1 MNYKR
6 RWIWTNKTLYYLRTE
21 ISFSRVSC
29 PKIRGRFGW
38 GHVWSQ
44 ETRPSH
50 TCITMPNLVALGQII
65 RASVWVSK
73 ILQMVG
79 LCPLVRGISDPL
91 ETLHFPTLY
100 VAEFGRPRSNSQCL
114 ITQILRTD
122 TETKHGKWFKTWS
135 HEYWRIYKESKQES

>member
-1 MNYKR
+1 
-6 RWIWTNKTLYYLRTE
+6 
-21 ISFSRVSC
+21 
-29 PKIRGRFGW
+29 
-38 GHVWSQ
+38 
-44 ETRPSH
+44 
-50 TCITMPNLVALGQII
+50 MPNLVALGQII

-79 LCPLVRGISDPL
+79 LCPLGRGISDPL

-122 TETKHGKWFKTWS
+122 TETKHGIRCHLLLMYNVILHMQNANFVNKYGIFGTPLISLERLKVETS
-135 HEYWRIYKESKQES
+135 YLVGIFITTSICHKMINYSPK